1 MEWICFFFQAHVTCT
16 VVQLFNR
23 LAMFSWGLWCRY
35 LRWGGLFCWQQMDT
49 WHLPVSLFDQWQIRF
64 LGVVNTK
71 RLIWYVYCLDLRL
84 CSWWCPGFCY
94 ATAHYMPCASD
105 NKDYRTSNFGRC
117 SPTVLCW
124 HFSMIEVK
132 KRAKQHTT
140 TTDHSQIMHPEQG
153 AAFKYCMFLFSP
165 RNLGEI
171 DPIWLALRWGFNF
184 KPPTRV

>member
-1 MEWICFFFQAHVTCT
+1 
-16 VVQLFNR
+16 
-23 LAMFSWGLWCRY
+23 
-35 LRWGGLFCWQQMDT
+35 
-49 WHLPVSLFDQWQIRF
+49 
-64 LGVVNTK
+64 
-71 RLIWYVYCLDLRL
+71 
-84 CSWWCPGFCY
+84 
-94 ATAHYMPCASD
+94 MPCASD

-171 DPIWLALRWGFNF
+171 DPI
-184 KPPTRV
+184 